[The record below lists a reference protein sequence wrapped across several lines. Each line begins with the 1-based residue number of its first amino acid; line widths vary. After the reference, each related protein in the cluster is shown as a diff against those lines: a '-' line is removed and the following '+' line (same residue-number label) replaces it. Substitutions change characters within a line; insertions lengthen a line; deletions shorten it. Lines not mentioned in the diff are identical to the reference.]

1 MLAGRQED
9 WSGFARWLHRH
20 RTNFNLNRAR
30 SLLFNLPAQQ
40 QNKTGWTLD
49 AAALPRYPYQSCTPY
64 AVVQPCQLNR
74 IVNPFVSLI
83 RCVQNNAET

>member
-30 SLLFNLPAQQ
+30 SLLHSSRTAAE
-40 QNKTGWTLD
+40 QNRVDLGRRRS
-49 AAALPRYPYQSCTPY
+49 PYPYQSCTPY